1 MWHRSPYRLEAWSVR
16 VLSGWAHVFALW
28 DMLTGQLRAWTPSG
42 TGVKGKSDDRRR
54 LWVGLICW
62 SFGTAALWAGLAAW
76 RMMTMDAYNFMLTF
90 AIGVFQLV
98 VVGRILIAPRNE
110 PQP

>member
-1 MWHRSPYRLEAWSVR
+1 
-16 VLSGWAHVFALW
+16 
-28 DMLTGQLRAWTPSG
+28 
-42 TGVKGKSDDRRR
+42 
-54 LWVGLICW
+54 
-62 SFGTAALWAGLAAW
+62 
-76 RMMTMDAYNFMLTF
+76 MDAYNFMLTF